1 MGGRAAPSRP
11 SQVSEPARLL
21 GPVVPPHGEGWPFRP
36 TEAPRPRRP
45 QGSAQGSVP
54 PAASLHFPPQAFGG
68 TRSGRGRTWP
78 STRPEEAAAAPP
90 PPAPF
95 PARRSGSAASPA
107 SLRLADGTES
117 VGTGRA
123 GKTFRE
129 ERKPPGR
136 APARGSHSNGVS
148 APSVA
153 KGFYAL

>member
-1 MGGRAAPSRP
+1 MGGRAASPRP

-36 TEAPRPRRP
+36 MEAPRPRRP
-45 QGSAQGSVP
+45 QGSAQGVVP

-68 TRSGRGRTWP
+68 TWL
-78 STRPEEAAAAPP
+78 RPDLAKP
-90 PPAPF
+90 
-95 PARRSGSAASPA
+95 PARRSRRSTAAARSVSSPPK
-107 SLRLADGTES
+107 RLSGIPGLAAPRGTEI

-136 APARGSHSNGVS
+136 APARGSHSNGVP